1 VAFALIGCG
10 GGAGGGAKSVTED
23 EFRSWIGKP
32 VDEVQ
37 ARLGPADEHALPDR
51 SMIWKDK
58 VVGKDGEKRKWAHI
72 NYNFDNMRVI
82 LASVSPD

>member
-1 VAFALIGCG
+1 
-10 GGAGGGAKSVTED
+10 VTVD
-23 EFRSWIGKP
+23 EFNTYIGKTTDQ
-32 VDEVQ
+32 VL
-37 ARLGPADEHALPDR
+37 ARVGPAGEHVLSDR